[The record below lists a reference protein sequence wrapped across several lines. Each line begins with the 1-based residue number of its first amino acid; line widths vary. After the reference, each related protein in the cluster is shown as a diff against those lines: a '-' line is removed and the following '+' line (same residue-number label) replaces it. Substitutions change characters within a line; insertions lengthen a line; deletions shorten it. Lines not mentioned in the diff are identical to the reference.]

1 MRTSACITAALILAS
16 ATVGQDPPAPPRFE
30 VLHNVDLY
38 KQGTPRETL
47 NSILGAIERERYD
60 YILAH
65 LLDPEF
71 VDARL
76 ATTQEYFE
84 RVASEQIGAT
94 VAGQLLKA
102 EDFQKR
108 VREVGTRLN
117 ARNLADQMKRKFED
131 EPDNLKELKRFAREG
146 EFKDAG
152 DTSTVTHKDIK
163 NRALYFKR
171 IGGRWFIENRKEDRP
186 AKE

>member
-1 MRTSACITAALILAS
+1 MRIHSLLGALFIAGAALA
-16 ATVGQDPPAPPRFE
+16 QDPPVPPRFE

-38 KQGTPRETL
+38 KQTSPRETL
-47 NSILGAIERERYD
+47 NSILGAIARERYD
-60 YILAH
+60 YIAAH

-84 RVASEQIGAT
+84 RLASEQIGAT

-117 ARNLADQMKRKFED
+117 ARHFAQQMKQKLEE
-131 EPDNLKELKRFAREG
+131 EPQNLKDLKRFAREG

-152 DTSTVTHKDIK
+152 ETSTVTLKDAK
-163 NRALYFKR
+163 DRALYFKR
-171 IGGRWFIENRKEDRP
+171 IGGRWFLENRKEDRP

>member
-1 MRTSACITAALILAS
+1 MMRTIASVSVALILSS
-16 ATVGQDPPAPPRFE
+16 AVFAQDPPVPPRFD

-47 NSILGAIERERYD
+47 NSILGAIARERYD
-60 YILAH
+60 YVAAH

-94 VAGQLLKA
+94 VAGQLLK
-102 EDFQKR
+102 
-108 VREVGTRLN
+108 
-117 ARNLADQMKRKFED
+117 
-131 EPDNLKELKRFAREG
+131 
-146 EFKDAG
+146 
-152 DTSTVTHKDIK
+152 
-163 NRALYFKR
+163 
-171 IGGRWFIENRKEDRP
+171 
-186 AKE
+186 